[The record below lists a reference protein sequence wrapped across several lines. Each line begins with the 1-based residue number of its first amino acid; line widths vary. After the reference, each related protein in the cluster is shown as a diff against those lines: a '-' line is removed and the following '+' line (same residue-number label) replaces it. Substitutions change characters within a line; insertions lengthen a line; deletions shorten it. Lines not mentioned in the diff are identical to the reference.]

1 MWKQFYAAIKQLLL
15 LTHQTDEN
23 REQIKELRHQ
33 VREFASAIERLAYE
47 VRRIDESGLLC
58 AQRSAGTREPQLT
71 SGECAAKVD
80 GNYRQRN
87 PIKTQLTEDDVPP

>member
-33 VREFASAIERLAYE
+33 VRELASAIERLAYE
-47 VRRIDESGLLC
+47 NTPHRRESGLLC
-58 AQRSAGTREPQLT
+58 PQRGAGTREPHLT
-71 SGECAAKVD
+71 IGERAAKV
-80 GNYRQRN
+80 GTAITARRAH
-87 PIKTQLTEDDVPP
+87 

>member
-47 VRRIDESGLLC
+47 VRRIDEKVDYYARNE
-58 AQRSAGTREPQLT
+58 AQEREPQLT
-71 SGECAAKVD
+71 SGECAAKV
-80 GNYRQRN
+80 GTAITARG
-87 PIKTQLTEDDVPP
+87 TQ

>member
-47 VRRIDESGLLC
+47 VRRIDE
-58 AQRSAGTREPQLT
+58 
-71 SGECAAKVD
+71 KVD
-80 GNYRQRN
+80 YYARKEAQERENLKNALLKSGRQLPPEEPN
-87 PIKTQLTEDDVPP
+87 EDATD

>member
-1 MWKQFYAAIKQLLL
+1 LL

-47 VRRIDESGLLC
+47 VRRIDEKVDYYARNE
-58 AQRSAGTREPQLT
+58 AQEREEPQLT
-71 SGECAAKVD
+71 SGECAAKV
-80 GNYRQRN
+80 GTAITARG
-87 PIKTQLTEDDVPP
+87 TQ

>member
-47 VRRIDESGLLC
+47 VRRIDE
-58 AQRSAGTREPQLT
+58 
-71 SGECAAKVD
+71 KVD
-80 GNYRQRN
+80 YYAATKRRN
-87 PIKTQLTEDDVPP
+87 ARTSTYEWRMRC

>member
-47 VRRIDESGLLC
+47 VRHIDE
-58 AQRSAGTREPQLT
+58 
-71 SGECAAKVD
+71 KVD
-80 GNYRQRN
+80 YYARNEAQERENLNLRVENALLKSGRQLPPGEPN
-87 PIKTQLTEDDVPP
+87 EDATD